1 MMQLCSIKLYEM
13 KTLIIEEHQAILQG
27 LKCTLNDSVFSF
39 KIDSYTSIKEL
50 DIPLDFLIN
59 DIVILGVPQSFPLL
73 FKWIEKIRMY
83 SSIPILVFGVDE
95 SSPMLERLMT
105 EKIQGIV
112 TQQFDLKK
120 LDDVILETI
129 SNTTM
134 MPKQFGFRV
143 SRYNDCEMNS
153 LSSREMEIVYL
164 ISEEKTT
171 GEIAD
176 ELNISISTVEN
187 HRKNIF
193 RKMGVKNLAG
203 LVMTANKVGYI

>member
-1 MMQLCSIKLYEM
+1 M

-27 LKCTLNDSVFSF
+27 LKCTLHDSVFSF
-39 KIDSYTSIKEL
+39 TLDSYSSIKQLE
-50 DIPLDFLIN
+50 IPLDFLIN
-59 DIVILGVPQSFPLL
+59 DIVVLGVPQSFPLL
-73 FKWIEKIRMY
+73 FKWIDNIRAH
-83 SSIPILVFGVDE
+83 SSIPILVYGVDE
-95 SSPMLERLMT
+95 TSPMLERLMM
-105 EKIQGIV
+105 EKIQGVV
-112 TQQFDLKK
+112 TQQFGLEK
-120 LDDVILETI
+120 LGQVIMETV
-129 SNTTM
+129 SNSGNI
-134 MPKQFGFRV
+134 PKQFGFRV
-143 SRYNDCEMNS
+143 SRYSDIELTS
-153 LSSREMEIVYL
+153 LSAREMEIVYL

>member
-1 MMQLCSIKLYEM
+1 
-13 KTLIIEEHQAILQG
+13 
-27 LKCTLNDSVFSF
+27 
-39 KIDSYTSIKEL
+39 
-50 DIPLDFLIN
+50 
-59 DIVILGVPQSFPLL
+59 
-73 FKWIEKIRMY
+73 MY

-143 SRYNDCEMNS
+143 SRYNDSEMNS

-203 LVMTANKVGYI
+203 LVMTANRVGYI

>member
-1 MMQLCSIKLYEM
+1 M

-27 LKCTLNDSVFSF
+27 LKCTLKDSIFSF
-39 KIDSYTSIKEL
+39 KIDSYSSIKQLE
-50 DIPLDFLIN
+50 IPLDFLIN
-59 DIVILGVPQSFPLL
+59 DIVVLGVPQSSPLL
-73 FKWIEKIRMY
+73 FKWIENIRAH
-83 SSIPILVFGVDE
+83 SSIPILVYGVDE
-95 SSPMLERLMT
+95 NSPMLERLIT
-105 EKIQGIV
+105 EKVQGIV
-112 TQQFDLKK
+112 TQQFDLNKI
-120 LDDVILETI
+120 DEVILDTV
-129 SNTTM
+129 SNTGLF
-134 MPKQFGFRV
+134 PKQFGFRV
-143 SRYNDCEMNS
+143 SRYSDNEMNC